1 MDDDVWVGK
10 KLSENFYLNST
21 YYPVQAN
28 EVAQSCP
35 TLCNPMGCN
44 IPGSSVHGI
53 LQARI
58 LEWVAISFSRGSSR
72 PRDRTQVS
80 CIIGRCFTIWAT
92 GKPHFAKCSIYSI
105 LSFYTVHEFS
115 QQVYSGGLPFSP
127 PVDVLLEHSTMTC
140 LGWPYIAWLTASL
153 SYAAPSP
160 QQGSDLWRDFL
171 FLGSKIT
178 VDGDCNYEIRRWLLF
193 GRNAMT
199 NLDSVLK
206 SRDIT
211 LSTKVCMV
219 KTMVFPEVIYGCES
233 WTVKKAE
240 CQRTDAFEL

>member
-1 MDDDVWVGK
+1 MD
-10 KLSENFYLNST
+10 
-21 YYPVQAN
+21 
-28 EVAQSCP
+28 
-35 TLCNPMGCN
+35 CN

-53 LQARI
+53 FQARI

-80 CIIGRCFTIWAT
+80 YIIGRCFTIWAT
-92 GKPHFAKCSIYSI
+92 GKPHFSKCSIYSI

-127 PVDVLLEHSTMTC
+127 PVDVLLELSTMTC
-140 LGWPYIAWLTASL
+140 LGWPYIAWLIASL

-193 GRNAMT
+193 GRKAMT

-219 KTMVFPEVIYGCES
+219 KTMVFPEVIYGCKS

-240 CQRTDAFEL
+240 RQRTDAFEL